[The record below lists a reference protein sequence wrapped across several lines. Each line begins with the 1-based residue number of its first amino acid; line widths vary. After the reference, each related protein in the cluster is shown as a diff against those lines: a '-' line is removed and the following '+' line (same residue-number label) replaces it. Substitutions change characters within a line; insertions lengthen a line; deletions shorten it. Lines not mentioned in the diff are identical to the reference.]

1 MTVGCRVRVVTIP
14 ESVVRPLS
22 PDDRADLLSML
33 GEAFEVDEI
42 DEWGQAWV
50 RKHWP
55 AWDGGHRYHSLGLAS
70 HEMERVEA
78 EEPPPS

>member
-1 MTVGCRVRVVTIP
+1 VTVGCRVRVLTIP
-14 ESVVRPLS
+14 ESVARPLA

-33 GEAFEVDEI
+33 GEVFEVDEI

-50 RKHWP
+50 RKQWSTG
-55 AWDGGHRYHSLGLAS
+55 DGGYRYHSLGLAS